1 MYLVVNLVYKL
12 ITYVNHYISI
22 ALNRQSDD
30 WDTMP
35 LKPLPKWLFI
45 RYSKLWRKNK
55 SQEFDF
61 SEARSLLNEK
71 DDRTLSVI
79 LSDLRKNGWLE
90 AYLGSED
97 ARKRKYRLIPPQDAV
112 EKIAEINSK

>member
-1 MYLVVNLVYKL
+1 M
-12 ITYVNHYISI
+12 S
-22 ALNRQSDD
+22 
-30 WDTMP
+30 

-45 RYSKLWRKNK
+45 RYAKLWRRKK

-61 SEARSLLNEK
+61 SEARNLLNEK

-79 LSDLRKNGWLE
+79 LSDLRKSGWLQ
-90 AYLGSED
+90 ASLGPGD

-112 EKIAEINSK
+112 EKIAETNLKQ